1 MEQISPIISA
11 NKKNAEKIIKYNKI
25 INELDIIETSMNDDL
40 IDKQQYVKKLVGLL
54 SETQELYFLISKNCV
69 SNNYDN
75 KS

>member
-11 NKKNAEKIIKYNKI
+11 NKKIAEKTIKYNKI
-25 INELDIIETSMNDDL
+25 ISELDIIETSMNDDL
-40 IDKQQYVKKLVGLL
+40 IDKQQYIKKLVGLL

-69 SNNYDN
+69 SNNHD